1 MKLALM
7 PKQLTWWIWLAT
19 LTMMAAGLAGYP
31 AAFLAATALTLAHTL
46 LFWRRSRDPHA
57 ISVQIRFAYAL
68 LLAVS
73 YMPQLRWLY
82 WLSAIGAAA
91 MLVLGY
97 CLMGRMLSLLPW
109 NRTEPL
115 TPDLM
120 RRTFLSAPVISRMH
134 PASACGGVNG
144 VCELESRAASF
155 AAESERKTLLHAVNL
170 KPQLGSDL
178 LRSNPFRERRN

>member
-7 PKQLTWWIWLAT
+7 PGQPTWWIWLVT
-19 LTMMAAGLAGYP
+19 LAAMAVGLAGH
-31 AAFLAATALTLAHTL
+31 ASAFIAATVLTFAHAL
-46 LFWRRSRDPHA
+46 LFWRRCGDFRA
-57 ISVQIRFAYAL
+57 ISVQIRFAYAM

-73 YMPQLRWLY
+73 YLPQLRWLY

-109 NRTEPL
+109 NRTEPI
-115 TPDLM
+115 TMDLL
-120 RRTFLSAPVISRMH
+120 RRTFLSAPVISQMH
-134 PASACGGVNG
+134 TASACGGLNG

-155 AAESERKTLLHAVNL
+155 AADMER
-170 KPQLGSDL
+170 
-178 LRSNPFRERRN
+178 

>member
-7 PKQLTWWIWLAT
+7 PKQLTWWLWLVTLAT
-19 LTMMAAGLAGYP
+19 MATGLAGYP
-31 AAFLAATALTLAHTL
+31 AAFLAATALTFAHTL
-46 LFWRRSRDPHA
+46 LFWRRSRDFRA

-73 YMPQLRWLY
+73 YIPQLRWLY

-109 NRTEPL
+109 NRTEPF
-115 TPDLM
+115 TPDLL

-134 PASACGGVNG
+134 TASACGGVNG

-155 AAESERKTLLHAVNL
+155 AAERERKALLRAANP
-170 KPQLGSDL
+170 KPQLGSDP
-178 LRSNPFRERRN
+178 LRSDPFRERRS